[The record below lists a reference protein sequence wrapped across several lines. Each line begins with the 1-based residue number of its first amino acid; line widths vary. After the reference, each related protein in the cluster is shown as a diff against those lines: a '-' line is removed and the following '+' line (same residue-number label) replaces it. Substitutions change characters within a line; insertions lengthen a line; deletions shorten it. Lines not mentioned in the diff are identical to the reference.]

1 MFGNNAEVKLFY
13 VFNTM
18 VTKKTQGISS
28 NSFVLALNRKF
39 SDFFPSA
46 FSEIQL
52 EIFDLLCSRFPA
64 VIRCPRKDIEISY

>member
-1 MFGNNAEVKLFY
+1 MFGNNTEVKLFY

-28 NSFVLALNRKF
+28 NSFVLVLNRKF

-52 EIFDLLCSRFPA
+52 EIF
-64 VIRCPRKDIEISY
+64 